1 MAEII
6 NRRHF
11 LLGVSTAASGQI
23 MAGPQRDLS
32 GWKIPCQS
40 GNADS
45 IPPFAVPPP
54 LKKGDTIAVTCPAG
68 YITAEEIQPAI
79 RIMESWGF
87 RVRLG
92 NTVGKKDFS
101 FGGTDEER
109 AMDFQRLMDDPSVQ
123 AVMCARGGYG
133 ATRMMDRIR
142 FNGLK
147 DRPKWIIGFS
157 DVTALH
163 AHLARFAPIMS
174 IHSKMCNSFPDNWE
188 SADPVVQETI
198 LSIRQALT
206 GNRMR
211 YKAIP
216 EEMNRTGVGEG
227 ILVGGNL
234 SILCHL
240 MGTPSEIQTEGRI
253 LFLEETG
260 EYLYSL
266 DRLFVQLKRTGKLDK
281 LAGLIIGGFKIKPD
295 DPGEEFGRTLF
306 DIVREKTTGS
316 SYPICFNFP
325 VGHQKNN
332 FALKCGAT
340 HLLTVRKDQVELVE
354 K

>member
-1 MAEII
+1 M
-6 NRRHF
+6 NRRNF
-11 LLGVSTAASGQI
+11 LLGISTAASGQI
-23 MAGPQRDLS
+23 IAGSEKDNSVLNIPGQREYPMHPS
-32 GWKIPCQS
+32 
-40 GNADS
+40 
-45 IPPFAVPPP
+45 PFLVPPP

-68 YITAEEIQPAI
+68 FITVEEVQPAI

-87 RVRLG
+87 KVRLG

-109 AMDFQRLMDDPSVQ
+109 AMDFQRLMDDPSVR
-123 AVMCARGGYG
+123 AIMCARGGYG
-133 ATRMMDRIR
+133 VTRMIDRLR

-147 DRPKWIIGFS
+147 ERPKWIIGFS

-163 AHLARFAPIMS
+163 AQLARFAPMIS

-198 LSIRQALT
+198 MSIRQALT
-206 GNRMR
+206 GTRMK
-211 YKAIP
+211 YQAKP
-216 EEMNRTGVGEG
+216 EEFNRAGVGEG

-240 MGTPSEIQTEGRI
+240 MGTSSEMQTDGRI

-266 DRLFVQLKRTGKLDK
+266 DRMFVQLKRTGKLNK
-281 LAGLIIGGFKIKPD
+281 LAGLIIGGFRIKPD
-295 DPGEEFGRTLF
+295 DPGEEFGRTLYE
-306 DIVREKTTGS
+306 IVREKTSGS

-332 FALKCGAT
+332 FALKCGAV
-340 HLLTVRKDQVELVE
+340 HSLTVRADQVELVE